1 MSIDSGPSAVS
12 MARSVVSE
20 SVPGRSIS
28 AKYLEEGCLQRAAVS
43 VIRGGH

>member
-28 AKYLEEGCLQRAAVS
+28 GNIWRKGAFSGRRFRL
-43 VIRGGH
+43 